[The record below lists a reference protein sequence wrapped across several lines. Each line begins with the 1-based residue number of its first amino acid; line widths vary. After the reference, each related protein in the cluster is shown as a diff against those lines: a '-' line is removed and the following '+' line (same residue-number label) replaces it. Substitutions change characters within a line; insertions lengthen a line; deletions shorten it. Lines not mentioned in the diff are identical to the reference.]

1 MIQKRYLWTA
11 GLLAGLASGILAAA
25 EPAAQPAGTE
35 ANPAAVGV
43 AAAKPAA
50 GGEETGNR
58 LVRNGVVVHDGVIAS
73 VRRFKDDVKEVNAG
87 MECGVLLA
95 DTNDI
100 KPGDHLEVFEVEER
114 ARTL

>member
-1 MIQKRYLWTA
+1 MADDWK
-11 GLLAGLASGILAAA
+11 
-25 EPAAQPAGTE
+25 
-35 ANPAAVGV
+35 
-43 AAAKPAA
+43 
-50 GGEETGNR
+50 EE
-58 LVRNGVVVHDGVIAS
+58 L
-73 VRRFKDDVKEVNAG
+73 RRFKDDVKEVNAG